1 MRTILLAA
9 FLLTI
14 PAASAQFQVTHDVP
28 NTSTSPHITPLIL
41 NDGHVVTWQ
50 WHQGTSKLRKY
61 TSEGELLWSKEMQ
74 GGNSLWSLQPLF
86 CITKDNSNGFVIAEH
101 MSTTFNEDSIWM
113 DTQHFEHRYKIT
125 KFNGAGAVTSAF
137 EISKSYST
145 SWSNW
150 HDPRRMRI
158 GTTAEGDLVLAI
170 NYSNSFGGAST
181 DVIRLGPSGEVI
193 WSRNAGPNPSPWEN
207 DPLPTYTLDPFATME
222 IAYAPDG
229 ALYFTIGNDM
239 GPSHLRLMKLDA
251 AGNLLWAK
259 RYVYTNSVTSVG
271 YDEIQVDA
279 AGNVHAAGYL
289 NTTVGRFHIFLVIDP
304 EGQLLRADIYRSALP
319 LQNLGFRLDAQ
330 GQRYHLVRTQ
340 PDPFLAVY
348 KQALLRADTLGST
361 AQLFSRQDHV
371 VLPHNVFIPFQA
383 MDVMGED
390 LVLSGTLHHEHVDL
404 AFTTR
409 YESLLRFAT
418 DDLGH
423 CFSQDS
429 ALAHIAVPLSI
440 TNTQVLDDYASISV
454 AQFYDT
460 APAPSVTNPLP
471 DEPLVDLCDL
481 GSELLGLPI
490 GVSEAPRAAA
500 QPLVHQ
506 NLVAAGTM
514 ILLHGDGTARV
525 EVWTNHGALKY
536 TARISGDPMAI
547 PTTGW
552 SSGVY
557 LVRALDHG
565 GGTIAVERVVLE

>member
-41 NDGHVVTWQ
+41 NDGHVVTWHR
-50 WHQGTSKLRKY
+50 HQGMNKLRKY

-74 GGNSLWSLQPLF
+74 GGISLWSLETSF
-86 CITKDNSNGFVIAEH
+86 CMAKDNSDGFVIAEH
-101 MSTTFNEDSIWM
+101 MTTTSTTDSIWM
-113 DTQHFEHRYKIT
+113 DTQHLEYRFKIT

-150 HDPRRMRI
+150 HSPNRMRI
-158 GTTAEGDLVLAI
+158 GITAEGDLVLAI
-170 NYSNSFGGAST
+170 NYYTSPGGSST
-181 DVIRLGPSGEVI
+181 DLLRLGSSGEVI
-193 WSRNAGPNPSPWEN
+193 WSRNAGPNPPPWDN
-207 DPLPTYTLDPFATME
+207 DPLPTDTPEGKME
-222 IAYAPDG
+222 MALAPEGTVYLTSQGLMG
-229 ALYFTIGNDM
+229 A
-239 GPSHLRLMKLDA
+239 SHLRLIKLDA

-271 YDEIQVDA
+271 YNEIQVDA
-279 AGNVHAAGYL
+279 AGNVHAAGYI

-304 EGQLLRADIYRSALP
+304 DGELLRADIYRSAHQ
-319 LQNLGFRLDAQ
+319 LQNLGFKLDAQ

-340 PDPFLAVY
+340 ADPFLAVY
-348 KQALLRADTLGST
+348 KQALLRADTLGSA

-429 ALAHIAVPLSI
+429 AMAHIPVPLSI
-440 TNTQVLDDYASISV
+440 TSTQNLDNYASISV
-454 AQFYDT
+454 AQFYAV
-460 APAPSVTNPLP
+460 APATSVTNPLP

-490 GVSEAPRAAA
+490 GFNEAPVALHR
-500 QPLVHQ
+500 PLVHQ

-514 ILLHGDGTARV
+514 ILLHGDGAARV
-525 EVWTNHGALKY
+525 EVWTNHGTLKY

-547 PTTGW
+547 PTSGW

-565 GGTIAVERVVLE
+565 GRPVAVQRIVLE